1 MGNAGCPRFLGSVVP
16 VSGSAPA
23 MQCDGWEGHSA
34 GCVLRIR
41 LIQPPLRELQ
51 GLLHGAGGLEP
62 THSNYI
68 LLIQAP
74 GNTPI
79 WPLWVEA

>member
-1 MGNAGCPRFLGSVVP
+1 
-16 VSGSAPA
+16 
-23 MQCDGWEGHSA
+23 MQCDAWEGHSA

-62 THSNYI
+62 THSIYMHPACTRQHTH
-68 LLIQAP
+68 LAAVGGSLIELACAS
-74 GNTPI
+74 I
-79 WPLWVEA
+79 RWLRWISVSLC